1 MLLDR
6 QGQGKVYPLVP
17 NRAFLQIEVVESIN
31 VVLTISGKKNKMRV
45 YFLSWLRNKIL
56 KNDPAVAKKP
66 GFSSIGDLE
75 GCTTFKLINYQRIR
89 FLVIAQMNVI
99 QMFAWAPKPYHKF
112 MPYKVNSVYTFSLT
126 S

>member
-17 NRAFLQIEVVESIN
+17 NRNFLQIEVVESIN

-75 GCTTFKLINYQRIR
+75 GE
-89 FLVIAQMNVI
+89 FL
-99 QMFAWAPKPYHKF
+99 Y
-112 MPYKVNSVYTFSLT
+112 
-126 S
+126 